1 LGRLFGTDGIRGIAH
16 EYPIDLATGQKL
28 GRSLVKF
35 CADRGL
41 STCFIIGRDTR
52 ESGEA
57 LEKAVSNGIISGGGD
72 CRSAG
77 VLPTPGIAYLTK
89 TTNSGAGIVLSAS
102 HNPYEYNGFKVFSNR
117 GYKLSETEEME
128 LEGMILGD
136 TGKFDT
142 TDPRQPEVMEDADN
156 KYISFLLQTS
166 PDLENLREFKV
177 IIDCANGATSRVAP
191 ALFKKL
197 NIDMEVI
204 FSEPD
209 GKNINRKCGS
219 QHTETLSKRVI
230 EGNANLGL
238 AFDGDGDRFIAVDEK
253 GDTLTGDQIIAICAG
268 MLSERNA
275 LTNNIVVSTVMSN
288 MGLGVALKKLGIDHV
303 TTGVGDRL
311 VMEEMR
317 KRNASLGG
325 EDSGHIIFSDH
336 HTTGD
341 GILSALKLME
351 SIIFYKK
358 PLSEISKIMDIYP
371 QVLINVPVNKKPDIE
386 STPEIKGIISNVER
400 DLGSEGRVLVRY
412 SGTEPLCRVMVE
424 GKSQAEIERHAQKIA
439 DVIAKELN

>member
-1 LGRLFGTDGIRGIAH
+1 MGKLFGTDGIRGLAY
-16 EYPIDLATGQKL
+16 EYPIDLETGQRL

-41 STCFIIGRDTR
+41 STGFIIGRDTR

-57 LEKAVSNGIISGGGD
+57 LEKAVSYGIISAGGN

-89 TTNSGAGIVLSAS
+89 ITNSDAGIVLSAS

-128 LEGMILGD
+128 LEEMILCD
-136 TGKFDT
+136 TGKFNT
-142 TDPRQPEVMEDADN
+142 IEPRQPELMEDADN

-166 PDLENLREFKV
+166 PDLEKLQEFKV

-191 ALFKKL
+191 TLFKKL
-197 NIDMEVI
+197 NINMEFI

-209 GKNINRKCGS
+209 GRNINRNCGS
-219 QHTETLSKRVI
+219 QHTRALSEKVI
-230 EGNANLGL
+230 DGKANLGL

-268 MLSERNA
+268 MLSERKA
-275 LTNNIVVSTVMSN
+275 LSNNIVVSTIMSN

-317 KRNASLGG
+317 RRNASLGG
-325 EDSGHIIFSDH
+325 ENSGHIIFSDH

-351 SIIFYKK
+351 AILFYKK
-358 PLSEISKIMDIYP
+358 SLSEISKIMDIYP

-386 STPEIKGIISNVER
+386 RTPEIKGIINEVER
-400 DLGSEGRVLVRY
+400 DLDYEGRVLVRY

-439 DVIAKELN
+439 DVIAEELN